1 MHSRLIVR
9 KQRLNNLLKF
19 LTLSTIIAT
28 ASGCVSY
35 NNSQPSSPIDSTVK
49 ADLKADIAVGD
60 AISGQSSVN
69 VLFGF
74 LKFGGDSQ
82 FADGVSYGGQSG
94 AGLSS
99 LGLDP
104 VSAVK
109 SAAAYKA
116 VKASGADL
124 IVAPRYEV
132 SEENYFIFKK
142 VSVTVKGNKGN
153 IRSIR

>member
-1 MHSRLIVR
+1 M
-9 KQRLNNLLKF
+9 KKAFKF
-19 LTLSTIIAT
+19 IALSTLIA
-28 ASGCVSY
+28 ASGCTSY
-35 NNSQPSSPIDSTVK
+35 NISQPAAPIDSQVK
-49 ADLKADIAVGD
+49 ADLKADVAVGE

-69 VLFGF
+69 ILFGV
-74 LKFGGDSQ
+74 LKFGGDNQ
-82 FADGVSYGGQSG
+82 FADGVTYGGDTG
-94 AGLSS
+94 GGL
-99 LGLDP
+99 GMLDP

-132 SEENYFIFKK
+132 SEENYFVFKK
-142 VSVTVKGNKGN
+142 VSVTVKGNKGS

>member
-1 MHSRLIVR
+1 MHSRSNVR
-9 KQRLNNLLKF
+9 KQLLNKLLKF
-19 LTLSTIIAT
+19 LALSTIIVA

-35 NNSQPSSPIDSTVK
+35 NNSQPSSPID
-49 ADLKADIAVGD
+49 
-60 AISGQSSVN
+60 
-69 VLFGF
+69 LFGF

-94 AGLSS
+94 GLSS

-116 VKASGADL
+116 VKSSGADL

-132 SEENYFIFKK
+132 NEENYFIFKK

>member
-1 MHSRLIVR
+1 
-9 KQRLNNLLKF
+9 LNTLLKF
-19 LTLSTIIAT
+19 LALSTIIAT

-94 AGLSS
+94 ALSG

-116 VKASGADL
+116 VKSSGADL

-132 SEENYFIFKK
+132 NEENYFIFKK